1 MFGSLTKQ
9 ILRLINHFLSS
20 FCADARKLIL
30 QISFVMLTDKWEQ
43 KAKFFKSPPT
53 SDATL
58 LALHPRILKS
68 FSTIYF
74 KYPNSGFRPSCCGSF
89 CSYINL
95 FLQSSP
101 KMTLQEVVKESELLN
116 PMELYHL

>member
-58 LALHPRILKS
+58 LALHPRILKNHPS
-68 FSTIYF
+68 PQYILNTLILDSVPPVVVHSAHILTYF
-74 KYPNSGFRPSCCGSF
+74 C
-89 CSYINL
+89 
-95 FLQSSP
+95 
-101 KMTLQEVVKESELLN
+101 N
-116 PMELYHL
+116 PHLK